1 MGYKVMVWN
10 YLTQSNVQLR
20 DFVRKVMNVW
30 IPYKAGN
37 FWLF

>member
-1 MGYKVMVWN
+1 MEWN
-10 YLTQSNVQLR
+10 YLIQSNVQL